1 MNYWGNWGN
10 WSDCKLS
17 RVFGIESGMNHYT
30 WSDFNHIYNRDLLK
44 LSPRWTPDGGHIVFT
59 TQSNRYSSDS
69 RSQMQIISA
78 DGSSL
83 LTIGEESGII
93 HSPIVS
99 RDGSRIM
106 YSSYN
111 DVDEDKRYFEI
122 VTAALD
128 GSDRKRLSRE
138 VGFDVPSDWL
148 YNDTRIAFTRDAESP
163 CAHDFSDIGLY
174 TMRPDGSDVRRVI
187 PGKDWGIS
195 GRDILTGTVSWSPD
209 RRTVAL
215 LVDENLPERD
225 PSTAISRL
233 RRTSLVTVDVH
244 DSSMTRLVVGEE
256 SPLHSGTKPISFVG
270 PLVWSPDGSRIT
282 FLRWQS
288 PDYSLKLYSIS
299 RDGSDL
305 REVVG
310 PDADY
315 ARLGGRWVSR
325 SPYFNGPQIM
335 FSPSEPLYLVHVDG
349 SEYRFADAGRHR
361 AHTSSAPDG
370 SRIAISV
377 PHSFN
382 AVLQLGSD
390 VALLT
395 SALDGSDAR
404 VLVRRGENGV
414 LEAVGTE
421 RQRDGPFDIVPCSP
435 RDPDCLQVVNGRLVF
450 DNPCSGGFVAP
461 DPEANA
467 GLVQDCEALWELG
480 RWAVEVRQPGY
491 FEQPSWDG
499 LTPISEWEGVVVGD
513 TSTGLRVVGL
523 SLKGWKLSG
532 PISGRLATELAKLT
546 ALETLD
552 LSYNELSDPVPPEFG
567 NLPNLKRLNLSYN
580 RLSGCIPEGLREK
593 VHGYL
598 SPKHCNE

>member
-1 MNYWGNWGN
+1 M
-10 WSDCKLS
+10 
-17 RVFGIESGMNHYT
+17 FAIEPSESHHTG
-30 WSDFNHIYNRDLLK
+30 WDINHIYNRDLLR
-44 LSPRWTPDGGHIVFT
+44 LSPLWTPDGAHIVFA
-59 TQSNRYSSDS
+59 TQSDWYATNSRI
-69 RSQMQIISA
+69 RSQVHIVSA

-83 LTIGEESGII
+83 LTIGEESDMI

-99 RDGSRIM
+99 SDGSRIM

-122 VTAALD
+122 VTAGLD
-128 GSDRKRLSRE
+128 GSDRKRLTHE
-138 VGFDVPSDWL
+138 VGFDIPSDWL
-148 YNDTRIAFTRDAESP
+148 HNDTRIAFTRDAETP
-163 CAHDFSDIGLY
+163 CAHDSSDIGLY
-174 TMRPDGSDVRRVI
+174 TMRPDGSDVRRII

-195 GRDILTGTVSWSPD
+195 GREILTGTISWSPD

-215 LVDENLPERD
+215 IVDESLRERD
-225 PSTAISRL
+225 PSTAINSTNRP
-233 RRTSLVTVDVH
+233 SLVVVDVH

-256 SPLHSGTKPISFVG
+256 RPAGSTKGRSFVG

-282 FLRWQS
+282 FLRLFRD
-288 PDYSLKLYSIS
+288 PDYRLKLYSINS
-299 RDGSDL
+299 DGSDL

-315 ARLGGRWVSR
+315 ARLGGRWVSW
-325 SPYFNGPQIM
+325 SPYSIGPQIV
-335 FSPSEPLYLVHVDG
+335 FSPSGSLYLVHVDG
-349 SEYRFADAGRHR
+349 SEYRFVDAGRR
-361 AHTSSAPDG
+361 RVHTSSAPDG

-377 PHSFN
+377 THSVN

-395 SALDGSDAR
+395 SAPGGSDAR

-414 LEAVGTE
+414 LEVVETE
-421 RQRDGPFDIVPCSP
+421 RQMDGPFDIVPCSP
-435 RDPDCLQVVNGRLVF
+435 RDPDCLQVVGGRLVF

-461 DPEANA
+461 EHEANA
-467 GLVQDCEALWELG
+467 GLVRDCEALWELG

-499 LTPISEWEGVVVGD
+499 LTPISEWEGVVVGE
-513 TSTGLRVVGL
+513 TSTGLRVVEL

-532 PISGRLATELAKLT
+532 PISGRLTTEVTKLT
-546 ALETLD
+546 ALESLD
-552 LSYNELSDPVPPEFG
+552 LSYNELSDPVPSELG

-580 RLSGCIPEGLREK
+580 RLSGCVPEGLREK

-598 SPKHCNE
+598 SPKHCN